1 MKHEEISLRTRQQLS
16 HALKRAMEKKPLI
29 RVSVS
34 ELVRS
39 CGMNRNTFYYHF
51 VDIYDLLKWTL
62 EQEAVNTVSQIDLLT
77 NTEQAL
83 RHVLDYA
90 EANREFILCAYD
102 SMGRE
107 QIKRFLHDGFIRMTR
122 AAIDEGE
129 KELGLQVDDDFKQF
143 TATFFTEAYAEIVI
157 GWLRRNDRSDREQLL
172 QNMLLASRT
181 SIPAMLRRRA
191 EQLAG
196 PL

>member
-16 HALKRAMEKKPLI
+16 HALKQAMEKKPLI

-62 EQEAVNTVSQIDLLT
+62 EQEAVNTVSRIDLLT

-83 RHVLDYA
+83 RAVLDYA
-90 EANREFILCAYD
+90 EENRRFILCAYD
-102 SMGRE
+102 SVGHE
-107 QIKRFLHDGFIRMTR
+107 QMKRFLHDDFIRIIR
-122 AAIDEGE
+122 SAIDTGE
-129 KELGLQVDDDFKQF
+129 RELGLQVDDAFKQF
-143 TATFFTEAYAEIVI
+143 TAAFFTEAYAGMLIS
-157 GWLRRNDRSDREQLL
+157 WLRLTDRADREQLL

-196 PL
+196 PQ

>member
-1 MKHEEISLRTRQQLS
+1 MKHEETSLRTRQVLS
-16 HALKRAMEKKPLI
+16 HALKQAMEKKPLV

-62 EQEAVNTVSQIDLLT
+62 EQETVDAVAKIDLLT

-83 RHVLDYA
+83 RLVLDYA
-90 EANREFILCAYD
+90 EANRLFILCAYD
-102 SMGRE
+102 SMGHE
-107 QIKRFLHDGFIRMTR
+107 QMKRFLYDDFIRIIR
-122 AAIDEGE
+122 SAIDAGE
-129 KELGLQVDDDFKQF
+129 RELGLRVDDEFKQF
-143 TATFFTEAYAEIVI
+143 TASFFTEAYAGMLIS
-157 GWLRRNDRSDREQLL
+157 WLRDRNRTDREMFL
-172 QNMLLASRT
+172 QNMLLASRA

-191 EQLAG
+191 EQLDG
-196 PL
+196 QM